1 MMKKNLVGVLDYGT
15 GNLSSILNCLQLL
28 GYSSK
33 IIKKEIDLDGVS
45 TIILPGV
52 GAMNFAMQNIKKN
65 NLDVLIH
72 KIFLKNKIRIIGI
85 CLGMQLFYEF
95 SEEGNTPCLG
105 LIEGKVKKF
114 PKNYCHV
121 GWNKVQTKLL
131 GDIEDQHKN
140 FYFNHSFYVPYK
152 KNHSMGITSDIKKFS
167 SIVKKGSFF
176 GLQFH
181 PEKSQLIGRKLLNEL
196 IV

>member
-1 MMKKNLVGVLDYGT
+1 
-15 GNLSSILNCLQLL
+15 
-28 GYSSK
+28 
-33 IIKKEIDLDGVS
+33 
-45 TIILPGV
+45 
-52 GAMNFAMQNIKKN
+52 MNFAMQNIKKN
-65 NLDVLIH
+65 NLDVLMH
-72 KIFLKNKIRIIGI
+72 KIFIKNEIRIIGI

-105 LIEGKVKKF
+105 IIKGKVKKF
-114 PKNYCHV
+114 PKNYCHI
-121 GWNKVQTKLL
+121 GWNNVHTKLL
-131 GDIEDQHKN
+131 DGIESKYKN

-152 KNHSMGITSDIKKFS
+152 KNNSVGVTKNIEKFS
-167 SIVKKGSFF
+167 SIVSKGSFF

>member
-1 MMKKNLVGVLDYGT
+1 MKKNLVGVLDYGT

-28 GYSSK
+28 GCNTK
-33 IIKKEIDLDGVS
+33 IVKKEIDLGGIS

-52 GAMNFAMQNIKKN
+52 GSMNFAMQNIKKN
-65 NLDVLIH
+65 NLDVLMH
-72 KIFLKNKIRIIGI
+72 KIFIKNEIRIIGI

-105 LIEGKVKKF
+105 IIEGKVKKF
-114 PKNYCHV
+114 PKNYCHI
-121 GWNKVQTKLL
+121 GWNNVHTKLL
-131 GDIEDQHKN
+131 DGIENKYKN

-152 KNHSMGITSDIKKFS
+152 KNNSLGVTRNIEKFS
-167 SIVKKGSFF
+167 SIVSKGSFF

>member
-1 MMKKNLVGVLDYGT
+1 MKKSLVGILDYGT

-28 GYSSK
+28 GCSTK
-33 IIKKEIDLDGVS
+33 IIKKEADLEGVS

-65 NLDVLIH
+65 NLDKLIH
-72 KIFLKNKIRIIGI
+72 KIFSRNKIRIIGI
-85 CLGMQLFYEF
+85 CLGMQLFYDF

-105 LIEGKVKKF
+105 IIQGKVKKF

-121 GWNKVQTKLL
+121 GWNKVQTELL
-131 GDIEDQHKN
+131 GDIEDKYKN
-140 FYFNHSFYVPYK
+140 FYFNHSFYIPYK
-152 KNHSMGITSDIKKFS
+152 KNNSMGVTSNVKKFS
-167 SIVKKGSFF
+167 SIVSKGPFF

-181 PEKSQLIGRKLLNEL
+181 PEKSQLIGRKLLKEL